1 MPNITEFAKISYI
14 YNTVLKSGPLF
25 AKNTQNGSGFS
36 SICEKGDGYFTS
48 GQKRGCP
55 LDSLS

>member
-25 AKNTQNGSGFS
+25 AKNTQKGSGFPSICEKAEGYFS
-36 SICEKGDGYFTS
+36 SICEK
-48 GQKRGCP
+48 
-55 LDSLS
+55 